1 MNGRFV
7 LAALVALLAAA
18 GGWWAGRQS
27 APPAAATQ
35 TSAPA
40 ERTILYYRNPMG
52 LPDTSPVPKKDSMG
66 MDYVPVYAGE
76 APATPGTVVVS
87 PERVQTTGVRVD
99 TVRSAPWAAALRFP
113 AVLALDESRQRIIAP
128 RFEGWVQR
136 LAADQTGKAFRR
148 GELLLTAY
156 SPEYLAAQQEYLVAH
171 RAQQAL
177 GPAES
182 AARMGELAQAAL
194 QRLRNFGVGESGIE
208 RLRRGEV
215 QRELAIV
222 APIDGVI
229 TARPVLAGARFMA
242 GETVLEMADYSQL
255 WAVAQVPAGASAQV
269 AVGQRARFRS
279 EALPGRSFTGE
290 VTLLAPTLDPA
301 TRTLAVRV
309 ALANPEGLL
318 RPELYGA
325 LVFDAAPGR
334 PVLQIP
340 RSALLDSG
348 LRQRVFVELS
358 AGRYEPREVRVGR
371 REGDWIEIQ
380 DGLAEGERIVVA
392 GNFLID
398 AESRL
403 GEVLE
408 EPGHA
413 ARGTGHGED
422 QEHRVPEAQGV
433 DAGAETAAPSPD
445 PAAHDHRGG

>member
-7 LAALVALLAAA
+7 LAAVVALLAAA

-27 APPAAATQ
+27 APLPVATEA
-35 TSAPA
+35 SAPA

-76 APATPGTVVVS
+76 APATSGTVVVS

-99 TVRSAPWAAALRFP
+99 AVRSAPWMAALRFP
-113 AVLALDESRQRIIAP
+113 AVLALDEARQRVIAP

-148 GELLLTAY
+148 GDLLLTAY
-156 SPEYLAAQQEYLVAH
+156 SPEYLAAQQEYLVAL
-171 RAQQAL
+171 RAQQSL
-177 GPAES
+177 GDAPA
-182 AARMGELAQAAL
+182 AAHMDELARAAL

-255 WAVAQVPAGASAQV
+255 WAVAQVPASASAQI

-279 EALPGRSFTGE
+279 EALPDRASAARSRCWRPRWIRRPAPSPCAWPWPTRMACCVRSSTARWSSIPALRRRCCRSRVLRCSTAACVSACSSNSPPAASEPREGARRPPRGR
-290 VTLLAPTLDPA
+290 LD
-301 TRTLAVRV
+301 R
-309 ALANPEGLL
+309 
-318 RPELYGA
+318 
-325 LVFDAAPGR
+325 DPGR
-334 PVLQIP
+334 PGRRRAHRRRREFPDRCGEPVG
-340 RSALLDSG
+340 RG
-348 LRQRVFVELS
+348 
-358 AGRYEPREVRVGR
+358 AGRG
-371 REGDWIEIQ
+371 G
-380 DGLAEGERIVVA
+380 
-392 GNFLID
+392 
-398 AESRL
+398 S
-403 GEVLE
+403 
-408 EPGHA
+408 A
-413 ARGTGHGED
+413 AR
-422 QEHRVPEAQGV
+422 RVR
-433 DAGAETAAPSPD
+433 S
-445 PAAHDHRGG
+445 